1 MKNTLITT
9 KKSYGIQR
17 GVTLI
22 ELLIAVSLILL
33 ILSLAYSIYLFGIQG
48 YINNTTAIEN
58 QSNLRIAMEHITYH
72 IRRTNNVSI
81 RGDLLIVGDE
91 NYRLSKDVLMNKN
104 NQLATG
110 ISEFSFSMPNPSLV
124 YIKISSIPDSNEKT
138 FSLEAYFYLMD

>member
-110 ISEFSFSMPNPSLV
+110 ISEFSFSMPNPSLI